1 VNRLMKSRA
10 MLSVRRF
17 TALPLSLLL
26 LGGSLLFIVTP
37 GLRMFAA
44 RADAD
49 AGRYEVSELHY
60 QGWTGQVLFPELAED
75 LGYLAPIHLKW
86 VGNTISGPQD
96 IQSVVTGDTD
106 FGGAFNGSVVKAIAA
121 HAPITA
127 VIAYYG
133 ADKGTYTGLYVL
145 NGSAIKGARDL
156 IGKKVGMNTL
166 GAYQEYLLTDY
177 LLRSGLTA
185 EDIKHITLVAA
196 PPVSLAQT
204 LRQGRIDATFLS
216 DIIRDKAVAQG
227 GIHPLVTDF
236 DVYGPFSLGSY
247 VLTDKFIADKPNAAG
262 KFVEATARAIEWART
277 TPRPQVIARLEQIT
291 KRRQRAEDPTLVDY
305 WQSPGVAGRGGL
317 ISDQEFASYIDWYVR
332 IGQLKPGEVK
342 ASDVYTNR
350 LNPFRDMAAK

>member
-10 MLSVRRF
+10 MRSVRRF

-26 LGGSLLFIVTP
+26 LGGSLIFLVAP
-37 GLRMFAA
+37 ALRMWTASAA
-44 RADAD
+44 SDPA
-49 AGRYEVSELHY
+49 RYEISELRY

-106 FGGAFNGSVVKAIAA
+106 FGGAFNGSIVKLIAA
-121 HAPITA
+121 HAPISA
-127 VIAYYG
+127 VIAYNG
-133 ADKGTYTGLYVL
+133 ADEGTYTGLYVL
-145 NGSAIKGARDL
+145 DGSAIKVARD
-156 IGKKVGMNTL
+156 
-166 GAYQEYLLTDY
+166 
-177 LLRSGLTA
+177 LTA
-185 EDIKHITLVAA
+185 EDVKQITLVAA

-227 GIHPLVTDF
+227 GIHPLMTDF
-236 DVYGPFSLGSY
+236 EAYGRFSLASY
-247 VLTDKFIADKPNAAG
+247 VLTNKFIADKPNTAR

-277 TPRPQVIARLEQIT
+277 TPRPQVIARLEQIAN
-291 KRRQRAEDPTLVDY
+291 RRQRAEDPTLVDY
-305 WQSPGVAGRGGL
+305 WQSPCVAGEGGL
-317 ISDQEFASYIDWYVR
+317 MSDREFATYIDWYVR
-332 IGQLKPGEVK
+332 IGQLRADEIK

-350 LNPFRDMAAK
+350 LNPFRDVAAK

>member
-1 VNRLMKSRA
+1 MRGTTLRPIK
-10 MLSVRRF
+10 RF
-17 TALPLSLLL
+17 ATPPVLLFL
-26 LGGSLLFIVTP
+26 VGGSLIFLVAP
-37 GLRMFAA
+37 ALRMLTASAA
-44 RADAD
+44 SDPAK
-49 AGRYEVSELHY
+49 YEILELRY

-75 LGYLAPIHLKW
+75 LGYLAPIRLKW

-106 FGGAFNGSVVKAIAA
+106 FGGAFNGSIAKLIAA

-156 IGKKVGMNTL
+156 VGKKVGMNTL

-185 EDIKHITLVAA
+185 DDIKQITLVAA
-196 PPVSLAQT
+196 PPVSLSQT

-216 DIIRDKAVAQG
+216 DIVRDKAVAQG
-227 GIHPLVTDF
+227 GLRPLMTDF
-236 DVYGPFSLGSY
+236 EVYGPFSLASY
-247 VLTDKFIADKPNAAG
+247 VLTDKFIAGKPNAAR
-262 KFVEATARAIEWART
+262 KFVEATAKAIEWARA

-291 KRRQRAEDPTLVDY
+291 QKRQRAEDPTLVDY
-305 WQSPGVAGRGGL
+305 WKSPGVAGRGGL
-317 ISDQEFASYIDWYVR
+317 ISDQEFASYINWYVR
-332 IGQLKPGEVK
+332 IGQLKAGEVK
-342 ASDVYTNR
+342 ASDIYTNK

>member
-1 VNRLMKSRA
+1 VNRLMKSRP
-10 MLSVRRF
+10 MRSVRRF

-26 LGGSLLFIVTP
+26 LGGSLIFIVTP
-37 GLRMFAA
+37 ALRMLAA

-49 AGRYEVSELHY
+49 AGKYEVRELRY

-75 LGYLAPIHLKW
+75 LGYLAPIHLNW

-106 FGGAFNGSVVKAIAA
+106 FGGAFNGSIVKLIAA
-121 HAPITA
+121 HAPIRA

-145 NGSAIKGARDL
+145 DGSAIKGAREL
-156 IGKKVGMNTL
+156 IGKKVGLNTL

-185 EDIKHITLVAA
+185 DDIKQITLVAA
-196 PPVSLAQT
+196 PPVSLAQS

-227 GIHPLVTDF
+227 GVHPLMTDF
-236 DVYGPFSLGSY
+236 EVYGPFSLASY
-247 VLTDKFIADKPNAAG
+247 VLTDKFIADNPNTAR

-305 WQSPGVAGRGGL
+305 WQSPGVAGEGGL
-317 ISDQEFASYIDWYVR
+317 MSDRELTTYIDWYVR
-332 IGQLKPGEVK
+332 IGQLQADQIK
-342 ASDVYTNR
+342 ASDAYTNR
-350 LNPFRDMAAK
+350 LNPFRNVASK

>member
-1 VNRLMKSRA
+1 MNRLMKSRA

-49 AGRYEVSELHY
+49 AGRYEVSELRY
-60 QGWTGQVLFPELAED
+60 QGWTGQVLFPELAVD

-106 FGGAFNGSVVKAIAA
+106 FGGAFNGSIVKLIAA

-145 NGSAIKGARDL
+145 NGSAVKGARDL

-227 GIHPLVTDF
+227 GIHPLMTDF
-236 DVYGPFSLGSY
+236 EAYGPFSLASY
-247 VLTDKFIADKPNAAG
+247 VLTDKFIADKPNTAR
-262 KFVEATARAIEWART
+262 KFVEATARAIEWARG
-277 TPRPQVIARLEQIT
+277 RRREERLDDDRGE
-291 KRRQRAEDPTLVDY
+291 LVE
-305 WQSPGVAGRGGL
+305 GRHGPL
-317 ISDQEFASYIDWYVR
+317 LYHICSW
-332 IGQLKPGEVK
+332 
-342 ASDVYTNR
+342 
-350 LNPFRDMAAK
+350 

>member
-1 VNRLMKSRA
+1 MNRLMKSRA
-10 MLSVRRF
+10 MLLVRRF

-49 AGRYEVSELHY
+49 AGRYEVSELRY

-106 FGGAFNGSVVKAIAA
+106 FGGAFNGSIVKAIAA

>member
-1 VNRLMKSRA
+1 MRPIK
-10 MLSVRRF
+10 RF
-17 TALPLSLLL
+17 TTPPV
-26 LGGSLLFIVTP
+26 LLFLVGSSLIFIVAP
-37 GLRMFAA
+37 ALRLLTASAA
-44 RADAD
+44 SDA
-49 AGRYEVSELHY
+49 AKYEVSKLRY

-75 LGYLAPIHLKW
+75 LGYLAPIRLKW

-106 FGGAFNGSVVKAIAA
+106 FGGAFNGSIAKLVAA

-145 NGSAIKGARDL
+145 AGNAIKGARDL
-156 IGKKVGMNTL
+156 VGKKVGMNTL

-185 EDIKHITLVAA
+185 DDIKQITLVAA

-216 DIIRDKAVAQG
+216 DIVRDKAVAQG
-227 GIHPLVTDF
+227 GLRPLMTDF
-236 DVYGPFSLGSY
+236 EVYGPFSLASY
-247 VLTDKFIADKPNAAG
+247 VLTDKFIADNPNAAR
-262 KFVEATARAIEWART
+262 KFVEATAKAIEWART
-277 TPRPQVIARLEQIT
+277 TPRPQVVARLEQIT
-291 KRRQRAEDPTLVDY
+291 RRRQRSEDSSLVDY
-305 WQSPGVAGRGGL
+305 WKSPGVAGRGGL

-350 LNPFRDMAAK
+350 FNPFRDMAAK